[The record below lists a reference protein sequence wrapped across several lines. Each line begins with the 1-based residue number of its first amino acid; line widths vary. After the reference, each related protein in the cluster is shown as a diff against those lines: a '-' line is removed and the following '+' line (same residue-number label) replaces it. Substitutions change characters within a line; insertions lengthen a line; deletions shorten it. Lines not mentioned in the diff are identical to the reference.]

1 MGRASGW
8 EAAEEKPFVVL
19 GAGGL
24 VATAFV
30 EAMEHHDYHYVALSE
45 KSLDITYE
53 GRIAALLKG
62 LNPQVIINTAGYT
75 DIDGAET
82 NSDIAFEVNAAG
94 AGNVAAVAAEIGALV
109 VHLSSDYVFDG
120 SGETPWQPDDGTGP
134 VNVYGSSKLE
144 GEKQVRSRTDKHLII
159 RSSLLYGKG
168 RHNIVDTVLSHD
180 EAQILD
186 LPGDMTICPTY
197 TRHFAEGVLRLAN
210 LGTTGT
216 HHLCNSGQCT
226 LYEFAREVAR
236 TGGGEAGVSQ
246 TFSAAINRPAA
257 RILNGTLDCT
267 SAYELLGSPLPS
279 WQEGLEQYLESRV

>member
-8 EAAEEKPFVVL
+8 KAAEEKPFVVL

-30 EAMEHHDYHYVALSE
+30 DALERHDYHYVALSE

-62 LNPQVIINTAGYT
+62 LNPQVIINAAGFT

-82 NSDIAFEVNAAG
+82 DRDTAFEVNGAG

-109 VHLSSDYVFDG
+109 VQMSSDYVFDG
-120 SGETPWQPDDGTGP
+120 SGEAPWQPDDETSP

-144 GEKQVRSRTDKHLII
+144 GEKQVRSRTDNHLII
-159 RSSLLYGKG
+159 RSSLLYGQG
-168 RHNIVDTVLSHD
+168 RNNIVDTVLSHD
-180 EAQILD
+180 ETQILD
-186 LPGDMTICPTY
+186 IPGDMTICPTY
-197 TRHFAEGVLRLAN
+197 TSHFAESVLRLAN
-210 LGTTGT
+210 LGAKGT

-246 TFSAAINRPAA
+246 TFSAATNRPAA
-257 RILNGTLDCT
+257 RILNGAMDCT
-267 SAYELLGSPLPS
+267 KTYEFLGEPLPS
-279 WQEGLEQYLESRV
+279 WQEGLEQYLEDQS

>member
-30 EAMEHHDYHYVALSE
+30 EALERHDYHYVALSE

-62 LNPQVIINTAGYT
+62 LNPQVIINAAGYI
-75 DIDGAET
+75 DIDGAEA
-82 NSDIAFEVNAAG
+82 NRELAFEVNATG
-94 AGNVAAVAAEIGALV
+94 AGNVAAVGAEIGALV
-109 VHLSSDYVFDG
+109 VQMSSDYVFDG
-120 SGETPWQPDDGTGP
+120 SGETPWQPGDETSP
-134 VNVYGSSKLE
+134 VNVYGASKLE
-144 GEKQVRSRTDKHLII
+144 GEKQVRGKTDNHLIV
-159 RSSLLYGKG
+159 RSSLLYGQG
-168 RHNIVDTVLSHD
+168 RKNIVDTVLSHD
-180 EAQILD
+180 EAEILD

-210 LGTTGT
+210 LGATGT
-216 HHLCNSGQCT
+216 YHLCNSGQCT

-246 TFSAAINRPAA
+246 TFSAAMNRPAA
-257 RILNGTLDCT
+257 RILNGSLDCSKT
-267 SAYELLGSPLPS
+267 YEFLGEPLPS
-279 WQEGLEQYLESRV
+279 WQEALKQYLEDQS